1 MRQYEKTHQHLSFT
15 PDLGR
20 GGAKLWISLGE
31 CQSKCEHIARVP
43 MRPDAAGR
51 LNMLCMA
58 KGVLAT
64 TAMEGNT
71 LSEEET
77 LKLLTGELSL
87 PPSRQYLATEIDNVV
102 SACKRLQLAQINQPD
117 SLKLTSDLA
126 KALNRE
132 VLSGLELG
140 ADVKPGVVRRYSVVV
155 DHHLGAPSED
165 CQYLLDRLCDWLSG
179 EEFSAPSPDL
189 KSSTPWSRPSSLTS
203 TSPGYALSATA
214 TGARRDCWSLP
225 SWSTRECRP
234 PRPTC

>member
-1 MRQYEKTHQHLSFT
+1 MWIVMQLSALLRVHILPVTFIENNHLNQDIYNALSKRNPQLRAAAAEVWREGEMLMCLLILTHKMS
-15 PDLGR
+15 
-20 GGAKLWISLGE
+20 
-31 CQSKCEHIARVP
+31 
-43 MRPDAAGR
+43 
-51 LNMLCMA
+51 
-58 KGVLAT
+58 
-64 TAMEGNT
+64 
-71 LSEEET
+71 
-77 LKLLTGELSL
+77 
-87 PPSRQYLATEIDNVV
+87 
-102 SACKRLQLAQINQPD
+102 LQLAQINQPD

-140 ADVKPGVVRRYSVVV
+140 ADVEPGVVRRYSVVV